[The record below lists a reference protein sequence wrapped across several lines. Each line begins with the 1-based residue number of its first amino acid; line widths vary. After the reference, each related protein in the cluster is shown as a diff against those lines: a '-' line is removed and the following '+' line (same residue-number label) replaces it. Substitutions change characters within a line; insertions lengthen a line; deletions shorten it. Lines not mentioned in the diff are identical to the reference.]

1 MRKEATASKG
11 EIKRFNGGVFFA
23 GANSAHGFVSFYD
36 SILGDKK
43 IERVY
48 ILKGGPGTG
57 KSSFMKKA
65 AEYAASKGMSAEIYR
80 CSSDPD
86 SLDGVVIDEKVAIL
100 DGTAPHTVD
109 MSLPGV
115 RDEIIN
121 LGAFWDDN
129 ALKERSA
136 EIEELISKKAEGYKK
151 AYRYLS
157 AYGDVRDLNS
167 ALTAPCFLENKA
179 KRSIDRVF
187 SRLLTGG
194 GYRADHG
201 VVSSVGMK
209 GRVCYDTYERFAD
222 KIYFVDD
229 FLDSAHLYLRYVME
243 KAKQTNTPIRVSYDP
258 VQCTPDA
265 LYFYEGRV
273 LFVAVSDGRE
283 SHYKAETVR
292 INMRRFFEA
301 ASVKDIRSEYR
312 LNVKLAEALMD
323 SALDSLRMAGR
334 YHFALEEIYA
344 SCMDF
349 EAEDVFCR
357 NFLENIFAH

>member
-1 MRKEATASKG
+1 MRKEDKAHKS
-11 EIKRFNGGVFFA
+11 EIRRFGGGVFFA

-136 EIEELISKKAEGYKK
+136 EIEELIAKKAEGYKK

-243 KAKQTNTPIRVSYDP
+243 KARQTNTPIRVSYDP
-258 VQCTPDA
+258 VRCTPDA

-349 EAEDVFCR
+349 EAENVFCR